1 MSSSYFINSELSP
14 DEKLEIINNYIN
26 FPIGV
31 RMEIVYNLKE
41 WLEEIFKDK
50 SKIKVHALCP
60 IELSNALPKSRID
73 VITNKATEADL
84 FEDYNR
90 ILLDDSHIMSLS
102 TKSKFELFKIFKSQC
117 STLDDCRNIF
127 IAIYNFITRHVKEI
141 NPDVAGFILYY
152 FLPFKFK
159 GLYLNLNIRS
169 KIRDNSGIYINKN
182 YTGIFDSLTEMFVNM
197 INSVKADRKIYYFN
211 NIALA
216 IYLYLDT
223 LKLEPSF
230 DTLFLIELGGWFD
243 ERYVYTIHKK
253 VEEFRNNPSDLLS
266 TLDLLDN
273 TDINKYFKWIKS
285 GETAALHEL
294 YDTNRLSHE
303 VSKETLLFG
312 DNIIDGIM
320 SPRELTN
327 ILFMMNLQ
335 YVKKYCPDGIDDITF
350 KLSEESKMYLK
361 DTAGLKMLVS
371 YEKTEEKTICTIDGC
386 GPYLLFEPTHND
398 TGTIY
403 GLSIIKKE
411 DNSRDLIS
419 IEKDRENYSYKFT
432 LGNME

>member
-1 MSSSYFINSELSP
+1 MY
-14 DEKLEIINNYIN
+14 
-26 FPIGV
+26 
-31 RMEIVYNLKE
+31 
-41 WLEEIFKDK
+41 
-50 SKIKVHALCP
+50 H
-60 IELSNALPKSRID
+60 
-73 VITNKATEADL
+73 
-84 FEDYNR
+84 
-90 ILLDDSHIMSLS
+90 
-102 TKSKFELFKIFKSQC
+102 
-117 STLDDCRNIF
+117 
-127 IAIYNFITRHVKEI
+127 
-141 NPDVAGFILYY
+141 

-182 YTGIFDSLTEMFVNM
+182 YNGIFDSLTEMFVNM

-327 ILFMMNLQ
+327 ILFMMNLP
-335 YVKKYCPDGIDDITF
+335 YVRKYCPDGIDDITF

>member
-1 MSSSYFINSELSP
+1 MTSSYFIDSELSSE
-14 DEKLEIINNYIN
+14 EKLEIINNFVN
-26 FPIGV
+26 FPINV

-41 WLEEIFKDK
+41 WIEEIFKDK

-60 IELSNALPKSRID
+60 IEITNIIPKNRLEI
-73 VITNKATEADL
+73 ITNKSTDADL
-84 FEDYNR
+84 FEEYNSV
-90 ILLDDSHIMSLS
+90 LLDEKFIMPLS
-102 TKSKFELFKIFKSQC
+102 AKTRYELYKIFKSQC
-117 STLDDCRNIF
+117 VTLDDCRNIF
-127 IAIYNFITRHVKEI
+127 IAVHNFIKRYIKEVT
-141 NPDVAGFILYY
+141 PVVADYLLYK
-152 FLPFKFK
+152 FLPYKFK
-159 GLYLNLNIRS
+159 GLYINLNIKS
-169 KIRDNSGIYINKN
+169 KIRDNSGLYINKN
-182 YTGIFDSLTEMFVNM
+182 YTGIFDSIMDMLTGM
-197 INSVKADRKIYYFN
+197 INSAIDNCRIDFFN

-223 LKLEPSF
+223 LKLDATY
-230 DTLFLIELGGWFD
+230 DTVFLIYLNSCLND
-243 ERYVYTIHKK
+243 RYSGMIHDK
-253 VEEFRNNPSDLLS
+253 VEEFKNNPSDLLA
-266 TLDLLDN
+266 TLDLLNDS
-273 TDINKYFKWIKS
+273 TISKYFKWVKS

-303 VSKETLLFG
+303 ISKETLLFG

-327 ILFMMNLQ
+327 ILFMMNLP
-335 YVKKYCPDGIDDITF
+335 YVRKYCPDGIDDITF

-371 YEKTEEKTICTIDGC
+371 YEKTEEKTICTIDGS
-386 GPYLLFEPTHND
+386 GPYLLFEPTHTD